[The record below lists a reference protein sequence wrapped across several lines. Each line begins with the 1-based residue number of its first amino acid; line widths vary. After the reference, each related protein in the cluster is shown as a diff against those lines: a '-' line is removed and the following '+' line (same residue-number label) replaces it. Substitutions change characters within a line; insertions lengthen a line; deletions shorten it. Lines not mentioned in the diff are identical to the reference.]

1 MKTSEL
7 REFVREVLAEEEEG
21 NEPELIQIARRIVKN
36 QQFEKIKDPVS
47 GKRMALDMF
56 SASAIVKV
64 YDALSDKNKATL
76 VKQKL
81 PKIVDIVFKLIK

>member
-1 MKTSEL
+1 MNKAQL
-7 REFVREVLAEEEEG
+7 KQLVREVLSEEEG
-21 NEPELIQIARRIVKN
+21 NDPEIIQIARRIVKN

-64 YDALSDKNKATL
+64 YDALSDGNKAKM
-76 VKQKL
+76 VKQPL
-81 PKIVDIVFKLIK
+81 PKMIDIVFKLMR

>member
-7 REFVREVLAEEEEG
+7 RELVREVIAEYEVT
-21 NEPELIQIARRIVKN
+21 EPELIQIARRIVKN
-36 QQFEKIKDPVS
+36 QQFEKVKDPVS

-64 YDALSDKNKATL
+64 YEKLSDKNKKHL
-76 VKQKL
+76 MKQPL
-81 PKIVDIVFKLIK
+81 PKIVDVVFKLIR

>member
-1 MKTSEL
+1 MNKAQL
-7 REFVREVLAEEEEG
+7 KQLVREVLLEEEG
-21 NEPELIQIARRIVKN
+21 NDPEIIQIARRIVKN

-64 YDALSDKNKATL
+64 YDALSDGNKAKM

-81 PKIVDIVFKLIK
+81 PKMIDIVFKLMR

>member
-1 MKTSEL
+1 MTPSEL
-7 REFVREVLAEEEEG
+7 RELVREVIAEEEG
-21 NEPELIQIARRIVKN
+21 SEPELIQIARRIVKN
-36 QQFEKIKDPVS
+36 QLFEKIKDPVS

-64 YDALSDKNKATL
+64 YDALSDANKAKM

-81 PKIVDIVFKLIK
+81 PKMIDIVFKLIR

>member
-1 MKTSEL
+1 MTPSEL
-7 REFVREVLAEEEEG
+7 RELVREVIAEEEG

-36 QQFEKIKDPVS
+36 SQFEKVKDPVS

-64 YDALSDKNKATL
+64 YEKLSDKNKAHL
-76 VKQKL
+76 IKQPL
-81 PKIVDIVFKLIK
+81 PKIVDIVFKCV

>member
-1 MKTSEL
+1 MNKAEL
-7 REFVREVLAEEEEG
+7 KELIREVLSEEEG
-21 NEPELIQIARRIVKN
+21 NEPEIIQIARRIVKN

-64 YDALSDKNKATL
+64 YEKLSDKKKAHM
-76 VKQKL
+76 VKQPL
-81 PKIVDIVFKLIK
+81 PKMVDIVFKLIK

>member
-1 MKTSEL
+1 MNKAQL
-7 REFVREVLAEEEEG
+7 KQLVREVLSEEEDG
-21 NEPELIQIARRIVKN
+21 DPEIIQIARRIVKN

-64 YDALSDKNKATL
+64 YDALSDGNKAKM
-76 VKQKL
+76 VKQPL
-81 PKIVDIVFKLIK
+81 PKMIDIVFKLMR

>member
-1 MKTSEL
+1 MTQSEL
-7 REFVREVLAEEEEG
+7 RELIREVIAEEEG

-36 QQFEKIKDPVS
+36 SQFEKVKDPVS

-64 YDALSDKNKATL
+64 YEKLSDKNKAHL
-76 VKQKL
+76 IKQPL

>member
-1 MKTSEL
+1 MNKAEL
-7 REFVREVLAEEEEG
+7 KELVREVLSEEESS
-21 NEPELIQIARRIVKN
+21 EPEIIQIARRIVKN
-36 QQFEKIKDPVS
+36 QQFEKVKDPVS

-64 YDALSDKNKATL
+64 YDALSDANKAKL

>member
-1 MKTSEL
+1 MNKAEL
-7 REFVREVLAEEEEG
+7 KELVREVLSEEES
-21 NEPELIQIARRIVKN
+21 NEPEIIQIARRIVKN

-47 GKRMALDMF
+47 GQRLALDMF

-64 YDALSDKNKATL
+64 YDALSDSNKEKM

-81 PKIVDIVFKLIK
+81 PKMIDIVFKLMR

>member
-1 MKTSEL
+1 MNKAQL
-7 REFVREVLAEEEEG
+7 KQLVREVLLEEEG
-21 NEPELIQIARRIVKN
+21 NDPEIIQIARRIVKN

-64 YDALSDKNKATL
+64 YDALSDANKAKM

-81 PKIVDIVFKLIK
+81 PKMIDIVFKLMR

>member
-1 MKTSEL
+1 MTPSEL
-7 REFVREVLAEEEEG
+7 RELVREVIAEEEG

-36 QQFEKIKDPVS
+36 SQFEKVKDPVS

-64 YDALSDKNKATL
+64 YEKLSDKNKAHL
-76 VKQKL
+76 IKQPL

>member
-1 MKTSEL
+1 MKASEL
-7 REFVREVLAEEEEG
+7 RELVREVIAEEEG
-21 NEPELIQIARRIVKN
+21 NDPEIIQIARRIVKN

-64 YDALSDKNKATL
+64 YDKLSDKNKAHL
-76 VKQKL
+76 IKQPL
-81 PKIVDIVFKLIK
+81 TKIVDVVFKLIK